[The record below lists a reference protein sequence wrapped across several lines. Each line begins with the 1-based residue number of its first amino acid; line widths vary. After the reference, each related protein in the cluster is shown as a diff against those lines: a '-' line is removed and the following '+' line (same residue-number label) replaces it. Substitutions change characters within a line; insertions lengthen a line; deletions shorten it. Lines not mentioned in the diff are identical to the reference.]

1 MSLRQDTLKTVKR
14 MVVKIGSA
22 LLTQSQHNLY
32 AAISAQIDTLRS
44 QNKEVI
50 VVSSGAIALAREHL
64 EITER
69 PKKLATLQA
78 FAAIGQ
84 PKLMSAWAEAFDR
97 HSLEV
102 AQVLLTHADL
112 EARERFINARQ
123 SVEEL
128 LKLGIIP
135 IINENDSVAT
145 EEIQVGDNDN
155 LAAHIAA
162 LVNADLLVL
171 LTDVDAVYDKP
182 PSHSSDAKPIY
193 EVSNPSSV
201 KGSVSRIGT
210 SGLGVGGMYTKVEA
224 AERATSRGIS
234 VVIAHGE
241 REDVLLEIGSG
252 KQVGTWFRPQSDSL
266 KSRKHWIAYTLKT
279 QGIIKVDA
287 GAERALKEHG
297 KSLLPQG
304 ICGIDG
310 TFQSRE
316 MVDIE
321 GHHGVFARGLVRYDS
336 ETLKKIQGKDAKS
349 KTTLL
354 DKESGH
360 VVVHRDDF
368 VLLDPTGHGG
378 HHDT

>member
-1 MSLRQDTLKTVKR
+1 MSQRKDILQTARRV
-14 MVVKIGSA
+14 VVKIGSA

-32 AAISAQIDTLRS
+32 ESISAQIATLRT
-44 QNKEVI
+44 QGKEVI

-64 EITER
+64 NLSER

-78 FAAIGQ
+78 LAALGQ
-84 PKLMSAWAEAFDR
+84 PKLMTAWADALNN

-123 SVEEL
+123 SIEEL
-128 LKLGIIP
+128 LKLGIVP
-135 IINENDSVAT
+135 VINENDSVAT

-162 LVNADLLVL
+162 LVHAELLIL
-171 LTDVDAVYDKP
+171 LTDVDAVYDNP
-182 PSHSSDAKPIY
+182 PSQVPNAKPIY
-193 EVSNPSSV
+193 EVSNPSAV

-210 SGLGVGGMYTKVEA
+210 SGMGVGGMYTKVEA

-241 REDVLLEIGSG
+241 QPNVLLEISSG
-252 KQVGTWFRPQSDSL
+252 AQVGTWFRPQLDSL
-266 KSRKHWIAYTLKT
+266 KSRKHWIAYTLKA
-279 QGIIKVDA
+279 QGTITVDA

-304 ICGIDG
+304 ISDLSG
-310 TFQSRE
+310 TFQTRD
-316 MVDIE
+316 MVDIA
-321 GHHGVFARGLVRYDS
+321 GRDGVFARGLVRYDS
-336 ETLKKIQGKDAKS
+336 ETLEKVQGKGPD
-349 KTTLL
+349 TIGTIL
-354 DKESGH
+354 DKDGGR

-368 VLLDPTGHGG
+368 VLLEPPGNGG
-378 HHDT
+378 QHDS